1 MYLGDRFLFL
11 IGNEAYRRGWDCI
24 GNLSWRV
31 LFLRLARD
39 KEQVKLRF
47 EFYRV
52 ILDGRSSFVFSL
64 RCRNLILFATFFP
77 ILLSLSFKSH
87 FHLLREKLNL
97 NVHLNKYKI

>member
-1 MYLGDRFLFL
+1 MCLDDRFLFL
-11 IGNEAYRRGWDCI
+11 IGNEACRRGWDCI

-52 ILDGRSSFVFSL
+52 VLDGRSSFVFSICEEHK
-64 RCRNLILFATFFP
+64 RD
-77 ILLSLSFKSH
+77 KSK
-87 FHLLREKLNL
+87 FTSSS
-97 NVHLNKYKI
+97 V